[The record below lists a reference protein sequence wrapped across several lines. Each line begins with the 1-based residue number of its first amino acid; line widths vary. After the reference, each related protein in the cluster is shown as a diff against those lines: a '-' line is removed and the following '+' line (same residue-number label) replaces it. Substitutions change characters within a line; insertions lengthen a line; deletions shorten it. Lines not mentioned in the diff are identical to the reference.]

1 MIGLNSTFSQ
11 TFFLNMQF
19 ILGPDMPVICM
30 QGDLAQVWVHLIF
43 SKQNVMSMFNVV
55 TEPELGHTCPH
66 HALFQSK
73 LNQIDH
79 NWHAPYAGPMV
90 ELDGT
95 SRVPDFFVPY
105 VFFIILASIL
115 TPLAGLG
122 YLVWE
127 GRGNLGVSTLGVYVL
142 CLIVQV
148 ASESVSLRLGES
160 SCCNIHDECFTV
172 SLNLCRLCTSV
183 VQIASGSVSHRL
195 GEPSCCNTHDGC
207 FIVSHNLCR
216 LCTRVV
222 QIASESF
229 SLRLGEPSCSNTYND
244 TVYPPDPGHPG
255 ARGWGGGGNVVLCVD
270 HVQGVQRLAKFD
282 SVWHSCF
289 GTDLLPHLLHLMWLS
304 TYCGNIIQS
313 KAFG

>member
-1 MIGLNSTFSQ
+1 MIGLDSTCSQ
-11 TFFLNMQF
+11 TLFLNMQS

-43 SKQNVMSMFNVV
+43 SNQNVMSAFNVV
-55 TEPELGHTCPH
+55 TEPELGHTCPD
-66 HALFQSK
+66 HALLQSK

-142 CLIVQV
+142 CLVVQV
-148 ASESVSLRLGES
+148 ASESVSLRLGEP
-160 SCCNIHDECFTV
+160 SCRNIPDGYFNLSHI
-172 SLNLCRLCTSV
+172 LCRS
-183 VQIASGSVSHRL
+183 
-195 GEPSCCNTHDGC
+195 
-207 FIVSHNLCR
+207 
-216 LCTRVV
+216 CTRVV
-222 QIASESF
+222 QIASESVSLRVGKSSCCNTHDSCF
-229 SLRLGEPSCSNTYND
+229 ILSHDLCRYCTRVVQVASESISLRLGEPSRNITYNE
-244 TVYPPDPGHPG
+244 TIAPPGPRSPSVLGV
-255 ARGWGGGGNVVLCVD
+255 RGGGGWKLVLGVD
-270 HVQGVQRLAKFD
+270 HVQGSMD
-282 SVWHSCF
+282 
-289 GTDLLPHLLHLMWLS
+289 
-304 TYCGNIIQS
+304 
-313 KAFG
+313 

>member
-43 SKQNVMSMFNVV
+43 SKQNVMSIFNVV

-172 SLNLCRLCTSV
+172 S
-183 VQIASGSVSHRL
+183 
-195 GEPSCCNTHDGC
+195 
-207 FIVSHNLCR
+207 HNLCR

-255 ARGWGGGGNVVLCVD
+255 ARGVGGGGNVMLCVD